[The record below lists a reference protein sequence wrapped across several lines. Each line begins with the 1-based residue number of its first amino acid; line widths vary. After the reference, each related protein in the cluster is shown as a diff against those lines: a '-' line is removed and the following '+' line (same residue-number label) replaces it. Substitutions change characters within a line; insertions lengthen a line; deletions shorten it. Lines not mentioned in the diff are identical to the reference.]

1 MSSSEQTASGT
12 ESVPSGAERIA
23 ATFAAVRA
31 EGRAAALM
39 PYMMSGYPDLERS
52 RQIAHAYVDGGAD
65 LIEFGIPFSDPLA
78 DGPVIHGAATAALAE
93 GVGVEQA
100 LELMRE
106 VSGAVPVIVMCYVN
120 PILAVGVERFAARL
134 RELGAC
140 GVIVPD
146 LPVVEAP
153 EAVHAFAAEGLAM
166 IPLVAPTT
174 TAERMRSIG
183 ELASGF
189 LYTVAVT
196 GTTGE
201 RAAASDDV
209 PALLARARANT
220 TVPVALG
227 FGIGTPEQAAAAAAA
242 GADGVIV
249 GSRLVRAAGEA
260 DPAAVRDLVAG
271 FAQAL
276 REPGLH

>member
-1 MSSSEQTASGT
+1 MSGFERIAGG
-12 ESVPSGAERIA
+12 VGHAPSGAERIA
-23 ATFAAVRA
+23 ATFTAVQA

-52 RQIAHAYVDGGAD
+52 RRIARAYVDGGAD

-78 DGPVIHGAATAALAE
+78 DGPVIHGAATAALAQ
-93 GVGVEQA
+93 GVSVDAA
-100 LELMRE
+100 LELVRE
-106 VSGAVPVIVMCYVN
+106 VSDAVPVIVMCYVN

-146 LPVVEAP
+146 LPVVEAS
-153 EAVHAFAAEGLAM
+153 EAVQAFAAEGIAM
-166 IPLVAPTT
+166 VPLVAPTT
-174 TAERMRSIG
+174 TAERMRAIG

-201 RAAASDDV
+201 RATASDDV
-209 PALLARARANT
+209 PALLARAHAST
-220 TVPVALG
+220 QVPVALG

-260 DPAAVRDLVAG
+260 DPAVVRDLVAG
-271 FAQAL
+271 FARAL
-276 REPGLH
+276 REPGR